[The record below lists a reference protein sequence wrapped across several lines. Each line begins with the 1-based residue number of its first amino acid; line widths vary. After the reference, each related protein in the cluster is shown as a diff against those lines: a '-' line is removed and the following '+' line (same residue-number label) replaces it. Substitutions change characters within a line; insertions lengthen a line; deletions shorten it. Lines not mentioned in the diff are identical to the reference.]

1 MRIDHDRTAAVVY
14 QLVLLHAAHG
24 AVTIGEP
31 LPLGTLLLCSTA
43 LNLVLGT
50 TYGIQR
56 QQIWQLRH
64 MQRAHAHL
72 HEREA
77 KDWRTRVLA
86 EKQDQLQRE

>member
-1 MRIDHDRTAAVVY
+1 M
-14 QLVLLHAAHG
+14 
-24 AVTIGEP
+24 GEP

-50 TYGIQR
+50 AWGIQR

-64 MQRAHAHL
+64 INHAHSLL

-77 KDWRTRVLA
+77 KTWTDRVSI
-86 EKQDQLQRE
+86 EKQDQPRRE